1 MDDGHPLYGIGDLA
15 RRTGLTVKTIRY
27 YSDAGLV
34 PPTDRSPTGYR
45 LYDLDALARLDLV
58 RTLRDLG
65 VDLATIRRVLDRE
78 LGIAEVAEMHVDALD
93 AQIATLRLRRAV
105 LRAVARRGS
114 DPKEMSLMHKLAR
127 LSDAERRQIL
137 SDFHDEVF
145 ADLDINPEFA
155 AKMRCAMPE
164 LPDDPTTAQVEAWIE
179 LAELV
184 QDPDFR
190 ARTRRM
196 AEAHAADRASQDHAR
211 SYAGWEQAG
220 MEFSNRGVAAAEA
233 GVDPV
238 SPEGRA
244 IIDELV
250 GLFVAG
256 HGGPDTPEFRAWLV
270 EQIEVG
276 SDVRVERYW
285 QLIGAVNGWPAWPSR
300 MHGFAWLA
308 AALRA

>member
-1 MDDGHPLYGIGDLA
+1 MEGEHPLYGIGDLA
-15 RRTGLTVKTIRY
+15 RRTGLSVKTIRY

-34 PPTDRSPTGYR
+34 PPTDRSPVGYR

-78 LGIAEVAEMHVDALD
+78 LGIAEVATMHVEALD

-105 LRAVARRGS
+105 LRAVAKRGS

-127 LSDAERRQIL
+127 LSDAERRQML
-137 SDFHDEVF
+137 TDFHDEVF
-145 ADLDINPEFA
+145 ADLDVNPEFA
-155 AKMRCAMPE
+155 AKLRTTMPE
-164 LPDDPTTAQVEAWIE
+164 LPDDPTPTQVEAWIE

-184 QDPDFR
+184 GDPDFR
-190 ARTRRM
+190 TRTRRM
-196 AEAHAADRASQDHAR
+196 AELHAADRESQDHAR
-211 SYAGWEQAG
+211 SYEGWEQAG
-220 MEFSNRGVAAAEA
+220 MEFSERGVAAADA
-233 GVDPV
+233 GVDPT
-238 SPEGRA
+238 SAEGRA

-256 HGGPDTPEFRAWLV
+256 HGGPDTPEFRTWLI
-270 EQIEVG
+270 EQVEVG
-276 SDVRVERYW
+276 SDARVERYW
-285 QLIGAVNGWPAWPSR
+285 QLIGTINGWPVWPSR
-300 MHGFAWLA
+300 MHGFAWLV